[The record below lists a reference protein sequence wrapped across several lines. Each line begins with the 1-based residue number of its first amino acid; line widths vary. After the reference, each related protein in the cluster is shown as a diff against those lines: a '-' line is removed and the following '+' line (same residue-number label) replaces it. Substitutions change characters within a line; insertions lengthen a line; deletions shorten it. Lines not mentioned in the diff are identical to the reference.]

1 MESMISELF
10 HGGLK
15 PNEKSYRHKA
25 YIEMLLDSFGQN
37 ETWLTEPLDGKA
49 KEHLLE
55 LINIHDELVGTMAYD
70 SFREGFILG
79 ARLIM
84 EVVGQAVDE

>member
-25 YIEMLLDSFGQN
+25 YIEMLLDSFEQN
-37 ETWLTEPLDGKA
+37 ETWLTEHLDGKA
-49 KEHLLE
+49 KEQLLE
-55 LINIHDELVGTMAYD
+55 
-70 SFREGFILG
+70 
-79 ARLIM
+79 
-84 EVVGQAVDE
+84 

>member
-25 YIEMLLDSFGQN
+25 YIEMLLDSFERERVSVIGHIAAM
-37 ETWLTEPLDGKA
+37 LSPRAFCA
-49 KEHLLE
+49 K
-55 LINIHDELVGTMAYD
+55 VTP
-70 SFREGFILG
+70 
-79 ARLIM
+79 
-84 EVVGQAVDE
+84 